1 MSESNPSA
9 AARARL
15 YARTLCAALLALTA
29 AAPAAARDDIT
40 MEVAWTDDRCDFIV
54 TRNDHGHGI
63 AMRLT
68 PLKLREGD
76 KLFGALDEIGFGRKI
91 AKVGADEAAMMQI
104 RKYGIRRKVA
114 FDFVYEWSRMCN
126 PPEE

>member
-9 AARARL
+9 VRRARGITHT
-15 YARTLCAALLALTA
+15 ACAAVLAFVA

-40 MEVAWTDDRCDFIV
+40 MEVAWTDERCDFIV
-54 TRNDHGHGI
+54 MRNEHGHGI

-76 KLFGALDEIGFGRKI
+76 KLRGALDEIGFGRKI
-91 AKVGADEAAMMQI
+91 AKLGTDDGAMMQV
-104 RKYGIRRKVA
+104 RKYGIRRKIA
-114 FDFVYEWSRMCN
+114 LDFVYEWSRQCN

>member
-9 AARARL
+9 VLRTRSIARAV
-15 YARTLCAALLALTA
+15 CAAVLTLAA
-29 AAPAAARDDIT
+29 VVPVAARDDIT
-40 MEVAWTDDRCDFIV
+40 MEVAWTDERCDFIV

-76 KLFGALDEIGFGRKI
+76 KLVGALDEIGFGRKI